1 VRIQCEADVELST
14 ATTLLYPR
22 HCLGPSQVPLCG
34 ASAQPHLLETGS
46 AHLNGALAQPFSSE
60 VNISAAHSIESLRPK
75 QSRLSLTTR
84 TPFRNLLQRRHKSS
98 ASSSTSITTAEL
110 PASSLPLLPPGD
122 QPTPIPLGQKV
133 SGVGIRDLNE
143 LIRKRYALDV
153 EIWSERYCMA
163 RDCKVI
169 EDKMRRSDAALA
181 RIMSIVRSWDR
192 PEVWESD
199 ADWQRLRTIRD
210 RLEEE
215 GGKRIWKNNPP
226 WEP

>member
-1 VRIQCEADVELST
+1 MRRFS
-14 ATTLLYPR
+14 
-22 HCLGPSQVPLCG
+22 S
-34 ASAQPHLLETGS
+34 ASPVQTGS
-46 AHLNGALAQPFSSE
+46 AHLNGALAQPSSSE
-60 VNISAAHSIESLRPK
+60 VNISAAHSTESLRPK
-75 QSRLSLTTR
+75 QARLS
-84 TPFRNLLQRRHKSS
+84 FRNLLPTRHKSS

-110 PASSLPLLPPGD
+110 PAISLPPLPPGD

-133 SGVGIRDLNE
+133 SAADIRDLNE
-143 LIRKRYALDV
+143 LIRKRYALDI
-153 EIWSERYCMA
+153 EIWSR
-163 RDCKVI
+163 RDCKARDHKKV

-226 WEP
+226 WDP